1 VISNFSGRQPLCRIQ
16 CIAAPVALLV
26 ALATVIIRSIA
37 RPRVSVSST
46 ANNNRGDTLLRVGQA
61 KGYTRSLH
69 EYKGVNIVG
78 KIRPVGDRVVVKP
91 AAKEEVT
98 KSGIVIPDTAKEK
111 PQEGTVVA
119 VGSGRLLEN
128 GERAALDVHEGDRVL
143 FAKYGGTEFKL
154 EGEEYLVL
162 KENDILAIIG

>member
-1 VISNFSGRQPLCRIQ
+1 MAQ
-16 CIAAPVALLV
+16 
-26 ALATVIIRSIA
+26 
-37 RPRVSVSST
+37 
-46 ANNNRGDTLLRVGQA
+46 
-61 KGYTRSLH
+61 
-69 EYKGVNIVG
+69 

-119 VGSGRLLEN
+119 VGSGRLLDN
-128 GERAALDVHEGDRVL
+128 GDRAVMDVREGDRIL

-154 EGEEYLVL
+154 DGEEYLVL